1 LSLALPNGWLVD
13 APFTTPKDQ
22 NAQQEE
28 TMMRSLKSLIAT
40 AAVVTA
46 FLLPGAAEAQ
56 IKERTLRFGQQNTAA
71 SPPGLGMARFAEI
84 VAAKSGGKLNV
95 RQFPGGQLG
104 GDLQTLSAV
113 QGGTVDFTVL
123 NAGLL
128 VGLDKRFAVLDF
140 PFLFNSAEEADKIV
154 DGPIGKKLLASL
166 EDKGLVGLGYWELGF
181 RNVTNSKLP
190 ITKIEDFKGIKLR
203 VLQSPLFID
212 LFNTLGANT
221 VPLPWPEVYP
231 ALEQKVVDG
240 QENPFP
246 TILGAKLNEVQKFVS
261 ETRHIYNAQ
270 SLLIAKKTWDDMS
283 AEEKGIIQ
291 AAATEAGLFQ
301 RKTSRDAMAGALD
314 QLKKSGMTHNTLAD
328 AEMNRIREAVKPVIA
343 KYAKEVG
350 EDLVKEVTD
359 ALAALRK

>member
-1 LSLALPNGWLVD
+1 MRNLKALLAS
-13 APFTTPKDQ
+13 A
-22 NAQQEE
+22 A
-28 TMMRSLKSLIAT
+28 LIGVA
-40 AAVVTA
+40 
-46 FLLPGAAEAQ
+46 LLPASAQ
-56 IKERTLRFGQQNTAA
+56 AQVKERTLRFAQQNTAA
-71 SPPGLGMARFAEI
+71 SPPGQGMAKFAEI

-104 GDLQTLSAV
+104 GDLPTVSAL

-128 VGLDKRFAVLDF
+128 VGLDKRFAMLDF
-140 PFLFNSAEEADKIV
+140 PFMFNSAEEADKIV
-154 DGPIGKKLLASL
+154 DGAIGKKLFDGLT
-166 EDKGLVGLGYWELGF
+166 DKGLVGLAYWELGF

-246 TILGAKLNEVQKFVS
+246 TILGAKLQEVQKFVS

-270 SLLIAKKTWDDMS
+270 SMLISKKTWDDFS
-283 AEEKGIIQ
+283 ADEKKIIQ
-291 AAATEAGLFQ
+291 DAALEAGLFQ

-314 QLKKSGMTHNTLAD
+314 SLKKAGMTHNTLSE
-328 AEMNRIREAVKPVIA
+328 AEMARIREAVKPVIA

-350 EDLVKEVTD
+350 EDLVKEMTD
-359 ALAALRK
+359 ALAAIRK